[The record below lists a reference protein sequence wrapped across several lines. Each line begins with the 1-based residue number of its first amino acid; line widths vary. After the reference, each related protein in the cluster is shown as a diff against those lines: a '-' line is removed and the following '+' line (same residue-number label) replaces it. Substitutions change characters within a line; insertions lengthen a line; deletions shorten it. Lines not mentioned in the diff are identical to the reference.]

1 MKNIAAKQY
10 EPSKRITNN
19 KIIAQLNRAYLRA
32 IITAWNSQDF
42 EVIQSLGVTNELARR
57 LANAPYSAVDF
68 LGSFRDAIA
77 NFTGDPMLIERLLDH
92 NIRELETQQ
101 KIDELLALGA
111 TFEFLNALTG
121 LHHEVLSKR
130 ARALGVIPVGSR
142 PTLLNP
148 EEWERAHAAWCDAQK
163 MSPIDRWI
171 HVARKTQIL
180 IRRLHAAFRKY
191 DYLDSDGM

>member
-1 MKNIAAKQY
+1 MSNNAAKHY
-10 EPSKRITNN
+10 DASNRITNN

-32 IITAWNSQDF
+32 IISAWNNQDF
-42 EVIQSLGVTNELARR
+42 QVIQALGVTNDLARR

-77 NFTGDPMLIERLLDH
+77 NFCGDPMLIERLLDH
-92 NIRELETQQ
+92 NIRELDTQQ
-101 KIDELLALGA
+101 KIDELLTLGA

-130 ARALGVIPVGSR
+130 ARALGVTPVGSR

-148 EEWERAHAAWCDAQK
+148 DEWERAHAAWCDARNLPT
-163 MSPIDRWI
+163 MDRWI
-171 HVARKTQIL
+171 EVARKTQIS

-191 DYLDSDGM
+191 EYLDSDGL